1 MSGGK
6 KAVNKN
12 QAFRRQKVRDARTIR
27 AQAVA
32 VDGKGAGEL
41 SEGGGMLKIG
51 EFIGSREFEIRE
63 LQAAMRSSK
72 AANSTRVFQALPR
85 KLRRRTASHNI
96 RRIPKRL
103 RNRAI
108 REMLKSEQSTVVKKS
123 GKHRRHGL
131 TARQLYRAKMS
142 TKLLRLAGK
151 CTSMRAGLPRDIT
164 AKSCNLRQKL
174 RALRATINS
183 ARSGAG
189 QRELLGNKLGSYD
202 NTGLG
207 ELASTPKG
215 RPKYFKRQ
223 RLFTWLP
230 SHIWNAKRS
239 HMIKRWGFQIP
250 WSPTQK
256 CFKLA
261 HRIGGNVS
269 ASDGAL
275 SMDTSFYGT
284 LIITDTSTGESAAL
298 KELVSQMTNQ
308 RAVLSKYRISKTWF
322 EGLLYDLEEDSSAI
336 LGEMDLLWIELNMV
350 MIRTHPSIY
359 SKVFKSLKSRIPNGF
374 RIHDCRY
381 SLGSITLK
389 GAKSL
394 MSLASVL
401 RSCEKSLSYQQ
412 FSRIS
417 RVSEISS
424 LPHRTMF
431 AFNCMDPRHLARP
444 RPINSSELAKA
455 PTIEEI
461 ISLQNDF
468 PLEAITQV
476 LKRLCDP
483 KNRSDSYKNQ
493 QTLKQIASRR
503 QALLSSEP
511 ADRKQNMIPFDSK
524 TDPAIPLLVVKRQQ
538 NKDWVLL
545 LPWFWVLP
553 FWCQLN
559 RVSRVHHFGL
569 RQQQQLNFEDGRLY
583 FPDDFPFTKAGEM
596 ENALKGGASRSKWTR
611 KPPAKRI
618 NFERIP
624 GLHREP
630 IPAIAGEIGDSF
642 TSDWRLLQL
651 LRNGLEYLT
660 RQDQP
665 LTLFH
670 QAKTSQFAANG
681 MREIQTVNDLF
692 ELYKDLAG
700 IEQPQGSECLP
711 IRLTGRREKLV
722 ERSWQEPLQLSLSQT
737 PLDVVA
743 ISCTL
748 LERGRPTDNARIYKI
763 PPEDQ
768 EHWMSVKDG
777 IYRADGRVDH
787 DVHHPSP
794 RVTDL
799 IGFVTSGSFH
809 LGLGRGVAHGFIDAR
824 NQSPRYV
831 LVRNVGTTTYRLASW
846 THIDI

>member
-6 KAVNKN
+6 KPVNKN
-12 QAFRRQKVRDARTIR
+12 QAFRRQKVRDARAIR
-27 AQAVA
+27 AQAVS
-32 VDGKGAGEL
+32 VDGKGAGDL
-41 SEGGGMLKIG
+41 SEGGGMLKVG

-72 AANSTRVFQALPR
+72 AANSTRVFQSLPR

-103 RNRAI
+103 RNRAL
-108 REMLKSEQSTVVKKS
+108 REMLKSEQSTVVKKG

-131 TARQLYRAKMS
+131 TARQLYRVKMS
-142 TKLLRLAGK
+142 AKLLRLAGK
-151 CTSMRAGLPRDIT
+151 CTSMRMGLPRDVT
-164 AKSCNLRQKL
+164 AKNCNLRQKL
-174 RALRATINS
+174 KALRATIGS
-183 ARSGAG
+183 AGTG
-189 QRELLGNKLGSYD
+189 ELLGNKLGSYD
-202 NTGLG
+202 NTGVG
-207 ELASTPKG
+207 ALAPAPRG

-230 SHIWNAKRS
+230 SHVWNAKRS

-256 CFKLA
+256 CFRLA

-275 SMDTSFYGT
+275 CMDTSFYGT
-284 LIITDTSTGESAAL
+284 LIITDTSSEESAAL
-298 KELVSQMTNQ
+298 KELVTQMTNR

-322 EGLLYDLEEDSSAI
+322 EGLLYDLEEDSPTI
-336 LGEMDLLWIELNMV
+336 LGEVDLLWIELNMV
-350 MIRTHPSIY
+350 MIRIHPSIY
-359 SKVFKSLKSRIPNGF
+359 SNVFESLQRKIPDTL

-401 RSCEKSLSYQQ
+401 RSCEKSVSYQQ

-431 AFNCMDPRHLARP
+431 AFNCIDPRHLARP
-444 RPINSSELAKA
+444 RPINTSELTKA
-455 PTIEEI
+455 PTIEQI
-461 ISLQNDF
+461 MSLQNDL
-468 PLEAITQV
+468 PIEAITQV
-476 LKRLCDP
+476 VKRLCNP
-483 KNRSDSYKNQ
+483 ENRRESYNNQ
-493 QTLKQIASRR
+493 QTLKQISKRR

-511 ADRKQNMIPFDSK
+511 ANQRQNMIPFDSK
-524 TDPAIPLLVVKRQQ
+524 TDPVIPLLVVKRQQ
-538 NKDWVLL
+538 NKDWLLL

-559 RVSRVHHFGL
+559 RVSRVYHFGL

-596 ENALKGGASRSKWTR
+596 ENALKGDASRSKWTR
-611 KPPAKRI
+611 KPPAKRV

-624 GLHREP
+624 GLHKEP
-630 IPAIAGEIGDSF
+630 IPALDGEIGDPF

-651 LRNGLEYLT
+651 LRNGLEYLAED
-660 RQDQP
+660 DQP
-665 LTLFH
+665 FTLFH
-670 QAKTSQFAANG
+670 KTKTSQFAANG
-681 MREIQTVNDLF
+681 MREIQTVNDVF
-692 ELYKDLAG
+692 ELSKDFAAM
-700 IEQPQGSECLP
+700 EQSQVSESLP

-722 ERSWQEPLQLSLSQT
+722 ERNWQEPLQLSLSQT

-748 LERGRPTDNARIYKI
+748 LERGRPTDNARIYRI

-768 EHWMSVKDG
+768 EHWESVKDG
-777 IYRADGRVDH
+777 IYRADGRLDH
-787 DVHHPSP
+787 DIQHPSP

-824 NQSPRYV
+824 NQSYRYV

>member
-6 KAVNKN
+6 KGVSKN
-12 QAFRRQKVRDARTIR
+12 QAFRRQKVRDARAIR
-27 AQAVA
+27 AQAVS
-32 VDGKGAGEL
+32 VDARAGDL

-72 AANSTRVFQALPR
+72 TANSTRVFQSLPR
-85 KLRRRTASHNI
+85 KLRRRTASHNV

-103 RNRAI
+103 RNRAL
-108 REMLKSEQSTVVKKS
+108 REMVKSEQSVVVKKG

-131 TARQLYRAKMS
+131 TARQLYRVKMS

-151 CTSMRAGLPRDIT
+151 CGSMRMGLPRDVT
-164 AKSCNLRQKL
+164 AKNCNLRQKL
-174 RALRATINS
+174 KALRATINS
-183 ARSGAG
+183 VSTRG
-189 QRELLGNKLGSYD
+189 EFVGNKLGSYD
-202 NTGLG
+202 NTGVG
-207 ELASTPKG
+207 GLACTPRG

-230 SHIWNAKRS
+230 SHVWNAKRS

-256 CFKLA
+256 CYKLA

-275 SMDTSFYGT
+275 CMDTSFYGT
-284 LIITDTSTGESAAL
+284 LIITDTCTEESAAL
-298 KELVSQMTNQ
+298 KDLVSRMTNK
-308 RAVLSKYRISKTWF
+308 RAVLGKYRISKTWF
-322 EGLLYDLEEDSSAI
+322 EGLLYDLEEDSSTI
-336 LGEMDLLWIELNMV
+336 LGEVDLLWIELNMV
-350 MIRTHPSIY
+350 MIRIHPSIY
-359 SKVFKSLKSRIPNGF
+359 PTVFKSLQSKIPNTF
-374 RIHDCRY
+374 TIHDCRY

-412 FSRIS
+412 FSRVS

-431 AFNCMDPRHLARP
+431 AFNCIDPRHLARP
-444 RPINSSELAKA
+444 RPINTSELAKA
-455 PTIEEI
+455 PAIEEI
-461 ISLQNDF
+461 MSLQNDF
-468 PLEAITQV
+468 PLQAITQV

-483 KNRSDSYKNQ
+483 ESRRDSYNNQ
-493 QTLKQIASRR
+493 QTLKQLSKRR
-503 QALLSSEP
+503 QGLLSSEP
-511 ADRKQNMIPFDSK
+511 ANQKQNMIPFDSK

-538 NKDWVLL
+538 NKDWVML

-559 RVSRVHHFGL
+559 RVSRVYHFGL

-583 FPDDFPFTKAGEM
+583 FPDDFPFTKAGET
-596 ENALKGGASRSKWTR
+596 ENELKGQALRSKWNR
-611 KPPAKRI
+611 KPPAKRV

-630 IPAIAGEIGDSF
+630 IPASDGEIGDPF

-651 LRNGLEYLT
+651 LRNGLEHLT
-660 RQDQP
+660 SGDQP
-665 LTLFH
+665 LILFH
-670 QAKTSQFAANG
+670 KAKTSQFAANG
-681 MREIQTVNDLF
+681 MREIETVNDLF
-692 ELYKDLAG
+692 ELYKDLAA
-700 IEQPQGSECLP
+700 IDEPPVPECSP
-711 IRLTGRREKLV
+711 IRLIGRREQLV

-737 PLDVVA
+737 PLDVIA

-768 EHWMSVKDG
+768 EHWESIKDG

-787 DVHHPSP
+787 DIPHPSP

-809 LGLGRGVAHGFIDAR
+809 LGLGRGVAQGFIDAR
-824 NQSPRYV
+824 SQFYRYV